1 MNYIELIS
9 QTINAI
15 PHPVVALDKNNMVVA
30 ANQKT
35 TKILNL
41 KENLT
46 LPVSFGLCISCV
58 NANNFGKCG
67 STVFCELCKMNSY
80 IEYLFDNPELSITRD
95 CVYCSLVNNQYKDFK
110 ISFTASFLNIS
121 DGLVLVTFKEN
132 QALSNLFQSEQTID
146 FQHTEITSTEP
157 SARESNLIDEKPN
170 LSVHILQLEQEAVD
184 TLFEHC
190 SNGILLFDVNAQLV
204 KINQKIADLTGL
216 NLNEVRFHLTDQSF
230 ISNCQTSEGIEFEN
244 WTIAQLL
251 QDKRLKFKAKVFSNF
266 NPKLIASIEI
276 IPITGTRNAPSGYII
291 MISDH
296 SFEIELIQKVEQSF
310 NALEMSPNECFFV
323 SRSGEISYANQIAR
337 TKFDCKVGHN
347 CQPLIYNINLNT
359 NESWWLEKC
368 HSLDKEGI
376 IQFESY
382 HIDQQN
388 NTYPVTVLLYFIQ
401 GKQDD
406 LICYYA
412 SDISEK
418 KSSEEKALQ
427 EIRINNSLY
436 EISREL
442 TFSDKFESVALLVRQ
457 YALEITNSEF
467 CFLNYYDPESNLL
480 VSSIYSDS
488 DKSYKEE
495 VRIVGTYLADFYKN
509 IFSDSEIQRQASK
522 KILNEAST
530 FLIDNKPINS
540 FLPFDKMSWSG
551 VFFHDDFQG
560 MIFVAGKEADYSE
573 TDLLNLENLTNL
585 FGLAVNRIR
594 EKAKLIKTNNRLS
607 LAIEVANLGMFE
619 IFPLE
624 DKVTI
629 SPQLNKMLGGN
640 NQELL
645 VSPVDLNRMVHPD
658 DLGSVIQSFQDHLTL
673 KTDYFKHVVRSA
685 LPGAQ
690 YRWYQTTG
698 RILAYSPSGLPM
710 HIAGVQQDITD
721 QIELNEQINR
731 SKEEAIAANNAKSAF
746 LARVSHELRTPLNA
760 IIGFTD
766 LLAGNIQSP
775 TQLEF
780 LANIKKSSQ
789 TLMELISNILDF
801 SKIEA
806 GILSL
811 SFSPVNI
818 HSLIKEIQQLFT
830 PIIANKQIELL
841 INIKPNTP
849 EFVILDELRVKQI
862 LINLIGN
869 AIKFTE
875 TGYIKVSVDHNLEI
889 DSTINLLFSVEDSGI
904 GIKPSA
910 HKTIFNDFT
919 QQEDQ
924 DNRRFGGTGLGLG
937 IVKQLVTL
945 MGGEITLVSEP
956 NKGSCFSFNI
966 PKCNIEIESN
976 GQPYKQQK
984 SITILD
990 KPTSQ
995 TQDPIFDQS
1004 DIELF
1009 IAKMGTEWNTFISM
1023 PSFKT
1028 IDSIIQKL
1036 ELLSHDSQ
1044 NHFFSHYATKLDL
1057 CKKTFNVLELDK
1069 IIKEI
1074 ERIIHK
1080 H

>member
-9 QTINAI
+9 LTINAI

-30 ANQKT
+30 ANQHT
-35 TKILNL
+35 STILNI
-41 KENLT
+41 NADVT

-67 STVFCELCKMNSY
+67 STMFCDLCKMNSY
-80 IEYLFDNPELSITRD
+80 IQYLFDNPTLSITRE
-95 CVYCSLVNNQYKDFK
+95 CIYCSLINNQYKDFK
-110 ISFTASFLNIS
+110 ISFTGSFLDIG
-121 DGLVLVTFKEN
+121 DGFVLVTFKEN
-132 QALSNLFQSEQTID
+132 HELSEDQTPLHITDIQPIDNSQSESTTNVTGKDTDRETI
-146 FQHTEITSTEP
+146 
-157 SARESNLIDEKPN
+157 
-170 LSVHILQLEQEAVD
+170 ILQLEQEAVN

-190 SNGILLFDVNAQLV
+190 SNGILLFDVFTRLIKVNHKL
-204 KINQKIADLTGL
+204 IDLTGL
-216 NLNEVRFHLTDQSF
+216 NLNEIESHLFDQSF
-230 ISNCQTSEGIEFEN
+230 ITQCQTSDGVKFES

-251 QDKRLKFKAKVFSNF
+251 SDRRLKFNATVFSKF
-266 NPKLIASIEI
+266 NPELIASIEI
-276 IPITGTRNAPSGYII
+276 IPIIGARNTPSGYLLIV
-291 MISDH
+291 SDH
-296 SFEIELIQKVEQSF
+296 SIEIDLINKVEQSF

-323 SRSGEISYANQIAR
+323 NRSGEITYANQIAR
-337 TKFDCKVGHN
+337 TKFDCKTNSN
-347 CQPLIYNINLNT
+347 CFPRIYDINLNT
-359 NESWWLEKC
+359 NEAWWLEKC
-368 HSLDKEGI
+368 QVLDKEGI
-376 IQFESY
+376 LQFESF
-382 HIDQQN
+382 HTNQLN
-388 NTYPVTVLLYFIQ
+388 KTYPVTVLLYFIHH
-401 GKQDD
+401 KQDD

-418 KSSEEKALQ
+418 KTSEEKAFH
-427 EIRINNSLY
+427 EIKINNSLS

-480 VSSIYSDS
+480 VSTVYSDS

-495 VRIVGTYLADFYKN
+495 VRIVGTYLSDFYKN
-509 IFSDSEIQRQASK
+509 VFYDSELKRQSSK
-522 KILNEAST
+522 KILNDTSS
-530 FLIDNKPINS
+530 FLIETNPINS
-540 FLPFDKMSWSG
+540 FLPFDKMAWSG

-560 MIFVAGKEADYSE
+560 MIFVAGKETDYTE
-573 TDLLNLENLTNL
+573 TDLSNLENLTNL
-585 FGLAVNRIR
+585 FGLAVNRIH

-624 DKVTI
+624 DKVII
-629 SPQLNKMLGGN
+629 SPHLNKMLGGS
-640 NQELL
+640 NQEII
-645 VSPVDLNRMVHPD
+645 VSTVDLDRMVHPD
-658 DLGSVIQSFQDHLTL
+658 DLESVIQAFQDHLSL
-673 KTDYFKHVVRSA
+673 KTDFFKHIVRSA
-685 LPGAQ
+685 LPGTQ

-698 RILAYSPSGLPM
+698 RILSYSQSGLPM
-710 HIAGVQQDITD
+710 HITGVQQDITE
-721 QIELNEQINR
+721 QIELTEQISR
-731 SKEEAIAANNAKSAF
+731 SREEAIAANNAKSAF

-780 LANIKKSSQ
+780 LANIKKSSH

-811 SFSPVNI
+811 YLSPVNVV
-818 HSLIKEIQQLFT
+818 SLIKEIQQLFT

-841 INIKPNTP
+841 IQINPDTP
-849 EFVILDELRVKQI
+849 EYVTIDELRVKQI

-869 AIKFTE
+869 AVKFTE
-875 TGYIKVSVDHNLEI
+875 TGYIKVSVDHSTES
-889 DSTINLLFSVEDSGI
+889 DDTINLLFAVEDSGI

-937 IVKQLVTL
+937 IVKQLVSL
-945 MGGEITLVSEP
+945 MGGEIKLVSEP

-966 PKCNIEIESN
+966 PKCSIEKPTNADRSQQIQTTLIQNIDISPL
-976 GQPYKQQK
+976 QDLA
-984 SITILD
+984 LD
-990 KPTSQ
+990 KA
-995 TQDPIFDQS
+995 
-1004 DIELF
+1004 DIDLF
-1009 IAKMGTEWNTFISM
+1009 NAQMGMDWSTFISM

-1028 IDSIIQKL
+1028 IDNIIRKL
-1036 ELLSHDSQ
+1036 ELLSNNSQ
-1044 NHFFSHYATKLDL
+1044 NQFFNHYATKLDL
-1057 CKKTFNVLELDK
+1057 CKKTFNVLELDNL
-1069 IIKEI
+1069 IKEI
-1074 ERIIHK
+1074 ERIIRK
-1080 H
+1080 T